1 MGTEASV
8 EAIYIAPGAGAK
20 MQKVEEIQAVAGF
33 GLRGDRY
40 SERKGLYSGVD
51 EYQVT
56 LIEGEGL
63 DEISQG
69 AGLRVKDG
77 EHRRNIVTHGI
88 KLDRLSGK
96 LFQIGKAILQY
107 ERPRPPCSY
116 LQSLTEPGMTQA
128 LVNRAG
134 ICARVVKS
142 GIIRAKDLIRVLGRL
157 KLSEIKAEF

>member
-1 MGTEASV
+1 MGTEARV
-8 EAIYIAPGAGAK
+8 EAIYIAAGAGAK
-20 MQKVEEIQAVAGF
+20 MQRVEEIQAVAGL

-51 EYQVT
+51 ECQVT

-63 DEISQG
+63 DEIGES
-69 AGLRVKDG
+69 AGLRVKNG
-77 EHRRNIVTHGI
+77 EHRRNVVTRGL
-88 KLDRLSGK
+88 KLNRLSGK
-96 LFQIGKAILQY
+96 LFQIGEAILQY

-134 ICARVVKS
+134 ICAMVVKS
-142 GIIRAKDLIRVLGRL
+142 GTIRAEDPIRVLGRL
-157 KLSEIKAEF
+157 QPSEIKAE